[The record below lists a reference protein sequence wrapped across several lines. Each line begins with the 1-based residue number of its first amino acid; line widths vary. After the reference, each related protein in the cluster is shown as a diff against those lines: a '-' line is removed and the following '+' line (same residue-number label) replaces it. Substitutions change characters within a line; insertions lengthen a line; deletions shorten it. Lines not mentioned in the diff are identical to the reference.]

1 MIKGETIQ
9 GFPLQHPTREGRE
22 QTTTPFCVHRSQ
34 VQEVKSKLALGKG
47 DGSQEGE
54 NGKFWRHAREHG

>member
-9 GFPLQHPTREGRE
+9 GFPSNIPQGKEESKPLHPH
-22 QTTTPFCVHRSQ
+22 CVHRSQ